1 MKKER
6 MIQRISKAFLALGLT
21 VGLTL
26 GLLMPVSEA
35 SEPGAGKEIQ
45 PMGVG
50 RPDQAMI
57 YEVLKTG
64 LEKLGYKVKPNLT
77 GSYPVAHL
85 TVGQGDADYTAVHW
99 DGLHKAYYEK
109 SGGDEKL
116 IRLGPMYTEALQGYF
131 IDKKTADKYGIT
143 KLEQFKS
150 PEIRKLFD
158 TDGDG
163 KANMTACN
171 PGWGCERV
179 INHHMKVYE
188 MEGYIHQDKGQYF
201 ALMANTVA
209 NYKEGKPVF
218 FYAWTPAWMLAS
230 LEPNKDVVWIEVP
243 FTSLPGERA
252 AKDTTLADG
261 RNPGFVAN
269 NNYILAN
276 RKFTK
281 ENPAAAKFLSL
292 VKIPLSDLNAMTL
305 KVYKGEKTPEDTKR
319 FAKDWIGQNQ
329 AAFDSWLEAA
339 RKTAK

>member
-1 MKKER
+1 MEN
-6 MIQRISKAFLALGLT
+6 RIRTLISHKTFWAIGIAAVLT
-21 VGLTL
+21 ITMLIPAVY
-26 GLLMPVSEA
+26 A
-35 SEPGAGKEIQ
+35 SNPGAGKTIQ

-57 YEVLKTG
+57 YEVLKAG
-64 LEKLGYKVKPNLT
+64 LEELGYKVKPNLT
-77 GSYPVAHL
+77 GTYALAHL
-85 TVGQGDADYTAVHW
+85 SIGQGDADFTAVHW

-116 IRLGPMYTEALQGYF
+116 IRLGPMYVNALQGYF
-131 IDKKTADKYGIT
+131 IDKKTADKYKIT

-150 PEIRKLFD
+150 ADIRKLFD

-179 INHHMKVYE
+179 INHHMKAYE
-188 MEGYIHQDKGQYF
+188 MEDYIHQDKGQYF

-209 NYKEGKPVF
+209 NYKEGKPIF

-230 LEPNKDVVWIEVP
+230 LVPDKDVVWIEVP

-252 AKDTTLADG
+252 PKDTTMADG

-269 NNYILAN
+269 NNYVLAN
-276 RKFTK
+276 RKFAE
-281 ENPAAAKFLSL
+281 ENPAAAKFLAS
-292 VKIPLSDLNAMTL
+292 VKIPLADLNAMTH
-305 KVYKGEKTPEDTKR
+305 KVYEGEKTPKDTKR
-319 FAKDWIGQNQ
+319 FAQEWIKQNQ
-329 AAFDSWLEAA
+329 AAFDSWLADA
-339 RKTAK
+339 RKAAM